1 MHSYEKQIDLKT
13 ETEIGNNTKVNRC
26 LDGKGNNVG
35 KKKASA
41 DGLNNSVG
49 CSWRKCNVHMN
60 EERHTDGGEVKI

>member
-1 MHSYEKQIDLKT
+1 MEKGIMSERRKH
-13 ETEIGNNTKVNRC
+13 C
-26 LDGKGNNVG
+26 
-35 KKKASA
+35 A